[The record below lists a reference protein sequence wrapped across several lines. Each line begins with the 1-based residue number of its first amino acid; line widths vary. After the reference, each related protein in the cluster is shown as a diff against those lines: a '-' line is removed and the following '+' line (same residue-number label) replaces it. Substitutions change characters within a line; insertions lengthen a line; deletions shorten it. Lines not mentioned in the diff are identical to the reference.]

1 MDLGVSLP
9 EKEVCRKPDDI
20 FESRK
25 TGKIEKICGKLFF
38 KIAETGKLFWKAAEN
53 RKTPKRQWKVA

>member
-1 MDLGVSLP
+1 METGKSHFQVMDLGVSLP

-38 KIAETGKLFWKAAEN
+38 KIAETGKLF
-53 RKTPKRQWKVA
+53 